1 MGQKSK
7 EVDAYIANA
16 APFARPILERIRR
29 AFHEADPDLVETI
42 KWRNPT
48 FEHDGI
54 LGAMSAHKQ
63 HVNWGFW
70 LELANEGLTRVHD
83 VSELPSEEEIVAR
96 VKNAMKLRASG
107 AKLQR
112 APRKEA
118 APVDVPDDLAA
129 ALKKHAKARATFEQ
143 FPPSHRREY
152 IQWITEAKQAATRE
166 KRIATTLEWLAEGK
180 PRNWKY
186 MKK

>member
-1 MGQKSK
+1 MGRKSK

-16 APFARPILERIRR
+16 APFARPILERIRG
-29 AFHEADPDLVETI
+29 AFHKADPDLTETI

-48 FEHDGI
+48 FEHNGI
-54 LGAMSAHKQ
+54 LGAMSAHKA

-70 LELANEGLTRVHD
+70 LELANEGLTRVTD
-83 VSELPSEEEIVAR
+83 ISELPSEAEIVAR
-96 VKNAMKLRASG
+96 VRKAMELRASG

-112 APRKEA
+112 APRKELP
-118 APVDVPDDLAA
+118 PVEVPDDLAA
-129 ALKKHAKARATFEQ
+129 ALKKNAKARATFDN

-152 IQWITEAKQAATRE
+152 VAWINEAKQAATRE
-166 KRIATTLEWLAEGK
+166 KRIATTMEWLADGK

-186 MKK
+186 MK